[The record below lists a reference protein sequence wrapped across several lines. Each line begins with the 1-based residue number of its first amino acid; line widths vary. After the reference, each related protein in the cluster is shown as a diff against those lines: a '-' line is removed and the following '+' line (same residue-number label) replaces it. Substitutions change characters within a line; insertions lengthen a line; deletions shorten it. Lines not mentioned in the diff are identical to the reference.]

1 LNGCDLQRFERSEAV
16 ERLERLERTDPRWD
30 RELSQIITISPSDE
44 SRAAENGAD
53 FLKTVTAG
61 DLQKKVKECV
71 DAAQNDRVVVTR
83 RGRPAAVLVG
93 VEGSD
98 WEDVVLQSSRNFW
111 RLIEERRM
119 QPTISLHDLKT
130 RLQKRKR

>member
-1 LNGCDLQRFERSEAV
+1 M
-16 ERLERLERTDPRWD
+16 
-30 RELSQIITISPSDE
+30 
-44 SRAAENGAD
+44 
-53 FLKTVTAG
+53 KTVTAR

-98 WEDVVLQSSRNFW
+98 REDVVLQSSPDFW
-111 RLIEERRM
+111 RLIEERRK
-119 QPTISLHDLKT
+119 QQTIPLHEFKARLK
-130 RLQKRKR
+130 KRQR

>member
-1 LNGCDLQRFERSEAV
+1 MFAMTQQEKRFAKKRQWFTYERSGV
-16 ERLERLERTDPRWD
+16 SRT
-30 RELSQIITISPSDE
+30 
-44 SRAAENGAD
+44 AENGAD

-61 DLQKKVKECV
+61 DLQKRVKECV

-98 WEDVVLQSSRNFW
+98 WEDVVLQSSRNFG
-111 RLIEERRM
+111 
-119 QPTISLHDLKT
+119 S
-130 RLQKRKR
+130 

>member
-111 RLIEERRM
+111 KLLKRGEGSRLFHC
-119 QPTISLHDLKT
+119 TD
-130 RLQKRKR
+130 